1 VTTAASTAAR
11 QGVLVVQQ
19 PLATLVLTGADRRE
33 WLNGLVTCDVKA
45 VEPGTG
51 AWGLLLTKQ
60 GKIVADVSVVAG
72 GDAFYLGVE
81 QRAADT
87 LFETL
92 SQFLIMEDAELRA
105 PSTEFGWLTLHGPRA
120 LELAKA
126 IAPAGG
132 AWGAIDWTGLGG
144 AAVVAPAGEVQAMLG
159 AAKAYRDAEVVLGSG
174 PDWEQLRIERGVPV
188 HGTDYDDRDNP
199 HDASLERRAVSW
211 TKGCYLGQEVVCM
224 QDMRGKLKR
233 RVVTLAL
240 DSRDPPA
247 PGAGVEVDGQNVGEV
262 TSSAFSEVLQK
273 SVLLVRITARALES
287 GGALRVAGQPAE
299 RLEPAP

>member
-1 VTTAASTAAR
+1 VTTASTAAR

-19 PLATLVLTGADRRE
+19 PLVTLVLTGSDRRE

-45 VEPGTG
+45 VEPGAG

-60 GKIVADVSVVAG
+60 GKIVGDVNVVAG
-72 GDAFYLGVE
+72 SDAFYLGVE

-87 LFETL
+87 LFEFL
-92 SQFLIMEDAELRA
+92 NQFLIMEDAELKA
-105 PSTEFGWLTLHGPRA
+105 PSSELGWLTLHGPRA
-120 LELAKA
+120 LDLAKA
-126 IAPAGG
+126 IVPSAG

-144 AAVVAPAGEVQAMLG
+144 AAVVAPAGEVPPAL
-159 AAKAYRDAEVVLGSG
+159 AAASAYRDAEVVLASGS
-174 PDWEQLRIERGVPV
+174 DWEQLRIERGVPV

-240 DSRDPPA
+240 DSRQPPVR
-247 PGAGVEVDGQNVGEV
+247 GAGVEIDGQSVGEV
-262 TSSAFSEVLQK
+262 TSSAFSELLQK